1 MSFAGGSKAH
11 DNNAWY
17 SPNLDHDLTLSG
29 KGHYLALNSERS
41 SVIGNPFLVICS
53 SANVHVSQKPN
64 VLSLFIAS
72 LLEYSNTDCDPN

>member
-29 KGHYLALNSERS
+29 KGHYLALNSEWS
-41 SVIGNPFLVICS
+41 SVIGN
-53 SANVHVSQKPN
+53 
-64 VLSLFIAS
+64 LFFNY
-72 LLEYSNTDCDPN
+72 LFKC